1 MRKLVL
7 LGLFF
12 MIAATSVFVGCSKK
26 DDSSSSSTSL
36 SVDKSSITATKDG
49 GTSVI
54 TVTAGTAWT
63 AVSSQTWATVTPASG
78 SGNGSIVVIAT
89 ANTSTS
95 SRTATITIISGS
107 DTKVVVVTQDGTSG
121 GGGSSLSVDKTTITA
136 TKDAVTSTVAVT
148 ATSAWTASSNQ
159 TWAKITGGS
168 GSANGTFTVATEAN
182 TTTAT
187 RTATITVTA
196 GSQTVTITVNQDAA
210 SANTVTDASGN
221 NYKTVLIGTQ
231 TWFAENLQTE
241 KYSDGSAITYLS
253 DNTQWKNATTGAYCS
268 FNNDATIRATY
279 GRLYNWFAVNTGKLC
294 PTGWHVPSDTEW
306 NTLEIYLQNNGYNY
320 DGTVD
325 TDNDNS
331 TKNKIAKAMVSSTIT
346 WVNNSTNLI
355 AGTGAIGNTGYS
367 TYINKS
373 GFSALPGGSRDIYGG
388 FNSLLTEASFWS
400 TTTNTYDGTY
410 ADNRKL
416 SYFHASLLDMSERKG
431 SGLSVRCLKN

>member
-54 TVTAGTAWT
+54 TVTAGAGWT

-95 SRTATITIISGS
+95 SRTATITIVSGS

-159 TWAKITGGS
+159 SWATVSPAS
-168 GSANGTFTVATEAN
+168 GSSSGSLTITVTAN
-182 TTTAT
+182 TTSSS
-187 RTATITVTA
+187 RTATITVTS
-196 GSQTVTITVNQDAA
+196 GSSTVTVTVTQDATPA
-210 SANTVTDASGN
+210 ATTVTYNGYT
-221 NYKTVLIGTQ
+221 YKTVVIGTQ

-241 KYSDGSAITYLS
+241 KYNDGTSPTYIT
-253 DNTQWKNATTGAYCS
+253 DNTQWANATTGAYCS
-268 FNNDATIRATY
+268 YNNDATMRATY
-279 GRLYNWFAVNTGKLC
+279 GRLYNYYAVNTGKLC
-294 PTGWHVPSDTEW
+294 PSGWHVPSDAEW
-306 NTLEIYLQNNGYNY
+306 TKLIDYLGGKTVAGGKMKATSGWASPNTGATNESGFFALAGGFRGSLGSNWVG
-320 DGTVD
+320 
-325 TDNDNS
+325 NDCYFW
-331 TKNKIAKAMVSSTIT
+331 SSTQYSDNAAWLLALYYNDAAANRGSDFKT
-346 WVNNSTNLI
+346 
-355 AGTGAIGNTGYS
+355 IGY
-367 TYINKS
+367 
-373 GFSALPGGSRDIYGG
+373 
-388 FNSLLTEASFWS
+388 
-400 TTTNTYDGTY
+400 
-410 ADNRKL
+410 
-416 SYFHASLLDMSERKG
+416 
-431 SGLSVRCLKN
+431 SVRCLKN